1 MMRRNRILNIGIAV
15 GNSGWEWGSQLKYDK
30 FHKYLACEIGRPF
43 WNDTTEFRGLR
54 PSVWRAHMLLE
65 IA

>member
-54 PSVWRAHMLLE
+54 PSV
-65 IA
+65 